1 MKTKT
6 KNFNTSAK
14 YYDFIYTK
22 KNYKKETNFILKFFN
37 QNIKQ
42 TKILD
47 LGTGTGSHLVH
58 LISKGYKV
66 DGVEISPMMI
76 KLARDKLKK
85 KKINKNF
92 KLYNQDIIKFKGK
105 PNHYNVAL
113 SLFHVIN
120 YIKNLKSLKL
130 FFRNISR
137 NLCDKGI
144 FIFDCWNKDLVN
156 KKKLKDTKKVFYFKN
171 YKLVREGVVTLS
183 KKSIVNINYVF
194 KIYKNNKII
203 DIFREKHTLCAFNK
217 TQIFKAANKD
227 FKLIKN
233 CIWFNKN
240 KAPNDNDFSSLFIF
254 RKKTLKL

>member
-144 FIFDCWNKDLVN
+144 FIFDCWNGNAVLNLKPKNKSVN
-156 KKKLKDTKKVFYFKN
+156 IKSN
-171 YKLVREGVVTLS
+171 N
-183 KKSIVNINYVF
+183 KSIT
-194 KIYKNNKII
+194 
-203 DIFREKHTLCAFNK
+203 RK
-217 TQIFKAANKD
+217 TEYG
-227 FKLIKN
+227 
-233 CIWFNKN
+233 CW
-240 KAPNDNDFSSLFIF
+240 
-254 RKKTLKL
+254 RKWY